1 MLVLYHKLIFS
12 PTMKFMPKVL
22 VGLFVAVPATAK
34 LCRLTE
40 ANLAEGMDGKVYL
53 PQLFREAK
61 QSVGAGKM

>member
-1 MLVLYHKLIFS
+1 MLSFKLFKIFS
-12 PTMKFMPKVL
+12 PPISLLGCVL
-22 VGLFVAVPATAK
+22 ADLFVAVPATAK

-40 ANLAEGMDGKVYL
+40 ANLAEGRDGKVYL